1 MAEKKFELT
10 NLATGKK
17 SLAEVKSG
25 TLGPDV
31 LNIAS
36 LAKDHGMFTFDP
48 GFMATAACESKIT
61 FIDGDEGVL
70 LHRGIPIEQLAEKS
84 NFLEVAYLMIN
95 GELPTNEQQAEFSHA
110 VQYHTMINE
119 SLLRFFNGFQYNA
132 HPMAML
138 SGVVASMAAFYHDSM
153 DIHNPR
159 HREIFAHRIIA
170 KIPTIAAAAYKHALG
185 QPFIY
190 PRNDLD
196 YCGNLLHMFF
206 AVPCEQ
212 YNVDPVQA
220 QALDL
225 LFILHAD
232 HEQNASTST
241 VRLAGSTG
249 ANPYAA
255 ISSGISALWG
265 PAHGGANEA
274 VLAMLEQIG
283 TVDNVPKFLAKAK
296 DKNDNFRLMGFGHRV
311 YKNFD
316 PRATIIRAMA
326 TRCWRSSASPT
337 IRCSSSRSSWKRSRS
352 RTSTSSSASCIR
364 TWISIPASSTAPS
377 AFRQS
382 MFTVMFAIART
393 VGWVAHWQEMIADP
407 AMKISRPRQLYTGPA
422 KPRIHRNRTALSAV
436 GSGPATIPV
445 PPRPRGALA
454 GHPPGWPVTDGC
466 RRWETRRH
474 RSPDRRRRT
483 APPDTPPVD
492 SVHSAGDVR
501 RRGGECRVP

>member
-1 MAEKKFELT
+1 MTPKNFQLT
-10 NLATGKK
+10 DSATGK
-17 SLAEVKSG
+17 SSTVDVKSG

-31 LNIAS
+31 LN
-36 LAKDHGMFTFDP
+36 LANLHKDFDVFTFDP

-61 FIDGDEGVL
+61 YIDGDAGVL
-70 LHRGIPIEQLAEKS
+70 LYRGYPVEDLAEKS
-84 NFLEVAYLMIN
+84 SFLEVAYLLVN
-95 GELPTNEQQAEFSHA
+95 GELPTAEQLSEFTHA
-110 VQYHTMINE
+110 IQYHTMINE

-170 KIPTIAAAAYKHALG
+170 KIPTIAAAAYKHSLG
-185 QPFIY
+185 QPFMY

-196 YCGNLLHMFF
+196 YCANLLHMFF

-212 YNVDPVQA
+212 YEIQPVAA

-255 ISSGISALWG
+255 ISAGISALWG

-283 TVDNVPKFLAKAK
+283 TAENIPKYLAKAK

-311 YKNFD
+311 YKNRD
-316 PRATIIRAMA
+316 PRATIIRAMCHKVLA
-326 TRCWRSSASPT
+326 KLGQADNPLFELALKLEEIALKDEYFVERKLYPNVDFYSGIIYSAL
-337 IRCSSSRSSWKRSRS
+337 R
-352 RTSTSSSASCIR
+352 
-364 TWISIPASSTAPS
+364 IPP
-377 AFRQS
+377 S
-382 MFTVMFAIART
+382 MFTVMFAIARA

-407 AMKISRPRQLYTGPA
+407 SMKIGRPRQLYTGP
-422 KPRIHRNRTALSAV
+422 V
-436 GSGPATIPV
+436 
-445 PPRPRGALA
+445 
-454 GHPPGWPVTDGC
+454 
-466 RRWETRRH
+466 H
-474 RSPDRRRRT
+474 RSYVEIGSRR
-483 APPDTPPVD
+483 
-492 SVHSAGDVR
+492 
-501 RRGGECRVP
+501 